1 MLWSETSISILIKE
15 FRKKKAY
22 CEGNCCTAEESKRRC
37 LCVRRMITYDTDT
50 ESFYLRL
57 N

>member
-15 FRKKKAY
+15 FRKEKAY
-22 CEGNCCTAEESKRRC
+22 CEGNCSTAEDSKRRC

-50 ESFYLRL
+50 ESF
-57 N
+57 